1 MKRLITISL
10 SLFISS
16 CTSLNIDP
24 YLDLLSPNHLSKD
37 IDNVDVSLVWSKD
50 IGEERDY
57 KTGVLQ
63 PIFKDGISYTI
74 DSQGYVSAINLSS
87 GKPVWVYDLDMNVS
101 SGLGMHDNKIFFG
114 TNDGMYYGF
123 NIDKLATPYSF
134 LDNLDFINLLDD
146 TKVEPDVSIQ
156 LRSEASSPAVG
167 IDNLIFIKLD
177 DGDTASINLDQS
189 LLEWNYKG
197 RNVPL
202 SMKGSAAI
210 ATLNNNIF
218 VPRDDGNIIS
228 LVANTGKLN
237 WLVSISARSG
247 RNELES
253 LRDVEITP
261 IIDNGVLYIG
271 SFQGNLVSIDIF
283 TGSII
288 WSKPM
293 SVISHLSVDSSYLY
307 ASDNS
312 GSIYA
317 LDKYDGSVV
326 WKQSMPEQIITTQTH
341 VIAEYLVT
349 LSTQG
354 HIIILNK
361 EDGRLLTKKDI
372 LSDIDPQSKGLMID
386 KLLYI
391 VSKDG
396 RLNAIK
402 IN

>member
-1 MKRLITISL
+1 MKRLIIISL

-24 YLDLLSPNHLSKD
+24 YLALLSPNHLSKD

-228 LVANTGKLN
+228 LVAKTGKLN

-261 IIDNGVLYIG
+261 IIENGVLYIG

-293 SVISHLSVDSSYLY
+293 SIISHLSLDSSYLY
-307 ASDNS
+307 VSDNS

-372 LSDIDPQSKGLMID
+372 LSDIDPQSKGLIID

>member
-24 YLDLLSPNHLSKD
+24 YLALLSPNHLSKD

-156 LRSEASSPAVG
+156 LQSEASSPAVG

-307 ASDNS
+307 VSDNS

-317 LDKYDGSVV
+317 LDKYDGSVI

-372 LSDIDPQSKGLMID
+372 LSDIDPQSRGLMID

-391 VSKDG
+391 VTKDG

>member
-24 YLDLLSPNHLSKD
+24 YLGLLSPNHSSKD

-74 DSQGYVSAINLSS
+74 DSQGYVSAIDLSS
-87 GKPVWVYDLDMNVS
+87 GKPIWVYDLDMNVS

-114 TNDGMYYGF
+114 TSDGMYYGF
-123 NIDKLATPYSF
+123 NIDKLTTPYSF

-189 LLEWNYKG
+189 SLEWNYKG

-293 SVISHLSVDSSYLY
+293 SVISHLSLDSSYLY
-307 ASDNS
+307 VSDNS

-361 EDGRLLTKKDI
+361 EDGKLLTKKDI

>member
-1 MKRLITISL
+1 MKRLIIISL

-24 YLDLLSPNHLSKD
+24 YLGLLSPNHSSKD

-74 DSQGYVSAINLSS
+74 DSQGYVSAIDLSS
-87 GKPVWVYDLDMNVS
+87 GKPKWVYDLDMNVS

-114 TNDGMYYGF
+114 TSDGMYYGF

-146 TKVEPDVSIQ
+146 SKVEPDVSIQ
-156 LRSEASSPAVG
+156 LKSEASSPAVG

-237 WLVSISARSG
+237 WLVSISPRSG

-261 IIDNGVLYIG
+261 IIENGVLYIG

-307 ASDNS
+307 VSDNS

-317 LDKYDGSVV
+317 LDKYDGSVI
-326 WKQSMPEQIITTQTH
+326 WKQSMSEQIITTQTH
-341 VIAEYLVT
+341 AISAYLVT

-372 LSDIDPQSKGLMID
+372 L
-386 KLLYI
+386 
-391 VSKDG
+391 V
-396 RLNAIK
+396 
-402 IN
+402 